1 MKRLKLAKVIASI
14 LAVVSIIALNPIGA
28 SAEWKKD
35 ATGWWYTEDNS
46 WATGWRNM
54 DGKCYYFY
62 KKNDSY
68 GLPGYMAHDT
78 IIDGCYLNHN
88 GIFLDG
94 GAEIQA
100 YADLLKDTN
109 WLKDNGIIY
118 GNDTDDAIDSVIVID
133 INQDGVYEMLL
144 YRWKFLYIITYNN
157 GNIKKIEDIHAADG
171 GYRGYSSSKKVFF
184 VSAGRMGHYFTDGYK
199 LENNECKKVFSST
212 DDEVYSRNDENLS
225 AVEHNYTVNGQEV
238 STTEYNKSFKEFGE
252 ISES

>member
-1 MKRLKLAKVIASI
+1 MKRLKLVKVIASI

-35 ATGWWYTEDNS
+35 TTGWWYTEDNS
-46 WATGWRNM
+46 WATGWKNI
-54 DGKCYYFY
+54 DGNWYYFY

-68 GLPGYMAHDT
+68 GLTGYMAHDT

-88 GIFLDG
+88 GIWSDG

-100 YADLLKDTN
+100 YADLLNDTN

-118 GNDTDDAIDSVIVID
+118 RNGTDDTIDSVIVID

-144 YRWKFLYIITYNN
+144 YSWKFLYIITYNN

-171 GYRGYSSSKKVFF
+171 GYSGYSSSKKIFF
-184 VSAGRMGHYFTDGYK
+184 VSAGRMGAYWTDGYK
-199 LENNECKKVFSST
+199 LENNECKKIFSST
-212 DDEVYSRNDENLS
+212 DDEIISHTDEGS
-225 AVEHNYTVNGQEV
+225 AIVGHDYTINGQKV
-238 STTEYNKSFKEFGE
+238 STTEYDKYFEKFGTIE
-252 ISES
+252 K